1 VEHPCHRCGS
11 PVDDASPFC
20 NECGAPQ
27 IRFSRPEVPVE
38 DIVVSTQLDSVPAA
52 VPQQPDPHLETN
64 RRVSERERTVALRSA
79 LKGAAIA
86 AVFCL
91 FPVGFAIAMPLAGFL
106 AVLFYRRRSWR
117 ADSSRRSGFKLG
129 ALAGLF
135 AFMIFGLFVSV
146 QVSIPAS
153 RDEFRKLMIDQ
164 LHTLQAKSSDPEQRA
179 DIEYFTTPHGFPVGI
194 ALGAVVS
201 CVFFAFFA
209 GIGGAVAAALLRRQG
224 PPG

>member
-20 NECGAPQ
+20 GECGAPQ
-27 IRFSRPEVPVE
+27 VRFSRPETPVD
-38 DIVVSTQLDSVPAA
+38 DIVISTESQPVPAA
-52 VPQQPDPHLETN
+52 TPPLTDPHLETN
-64 RRVSERERTVALRSA
+64 RRVSDRERSVAMRSA

-91 FPVGFAIAMPLAGFL
+91 FPAGFAIAMPLAGFL
-106 AVLFYRRRSWR
+106 AVLFYRKRSWR
-117 ADSSRRSGFKLG
+117 AESSRRSGFKLG

-135 AFMIFGLFVSV
+135 AFMIFGLFVAV
-146 QVSIPAS
+146 EASIPAS

-164 LHTLQAKSSDPEQRA
+164 LHTLQSRYSDPEQRA
-179 DIEYFTTPHGFPVGI
+179 DIEYFASPKGFPLFI
-194 ALGAVVS
+194 ALATAS
-201 CVFFAFFA
+201 LCAFFVFFA
-209 GIGGAVAAALLRRQG
+209 GIGGAVAAALLRRRG